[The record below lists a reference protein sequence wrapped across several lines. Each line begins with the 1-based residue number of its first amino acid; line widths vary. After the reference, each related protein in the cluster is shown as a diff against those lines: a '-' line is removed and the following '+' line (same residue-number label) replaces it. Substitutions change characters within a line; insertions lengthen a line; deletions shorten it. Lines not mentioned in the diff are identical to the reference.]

1 LKKIADETEAE
12 RLRQIEE
19 AEKIAREA
27 TEEAERVRLE
37 EEEKKFDMNKSSL
50 DLKKLKDKKK
60 SLLN

>member
-37 EEEKKFDMNKSSL
+37 EEEKIRHEQE
-50 DLKKLKDKKK
+50 
-60 SLLN
+60 LLRLEEIKRQEEEFA